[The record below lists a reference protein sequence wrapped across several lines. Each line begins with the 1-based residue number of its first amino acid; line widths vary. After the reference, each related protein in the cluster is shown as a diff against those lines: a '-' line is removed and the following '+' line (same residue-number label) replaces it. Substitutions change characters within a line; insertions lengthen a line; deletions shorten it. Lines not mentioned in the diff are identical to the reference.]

1 MKKIIKTLKWIA
13 VIPAA
18 LLGMF
23 VGYLFSFIFSSIFNF
38 GMAPAWIIKLTSNF
52 VSGALFVLSGT
63 FIAPSA
69 KKIVSV
75 VLCTLYIVIAI
86 ISAFLALYNKNERM
100 LEWIFYT
107 ICSIVG
113 SIVST
118 WYIYTNKD
126 QNVI

>member
-1 MKKIIKTLKWIA
+1 MKKIIKALKWIA

-86 ISAFLALYNKNERM
+86 ISAFFALYNKNENM
-100 LEWIFYT
+100 LECIFYT

-118 WYIYTNKD
+118 WYIYTNDKEL
-126 QNVI
+126 

>member
-1 MKKIIKTLKWIA
+1 MNKVVKTLKWISI
-13 VIPAA
+13 IPAA

-86 ISAFLALYNKNERM
+86 ISTFFALYNKNENM
-100 LEWIFYT
+100 LECIFYT
-107 ICSIVG
+107 VCSIVG

-118 WYIYTNKD
+118 WYIYTN
-126 QNVI
+126 NEEL